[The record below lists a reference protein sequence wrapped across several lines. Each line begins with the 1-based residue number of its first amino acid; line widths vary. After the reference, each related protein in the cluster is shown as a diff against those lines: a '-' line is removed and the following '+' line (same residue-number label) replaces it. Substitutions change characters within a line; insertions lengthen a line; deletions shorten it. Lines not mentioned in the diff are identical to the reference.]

1 MSKTWKN
8 MFIEF
13 ANPHLCGYLY
23 NMYSIVLSNVCS
35 PDGFMSLFTGQGD
48 VQRQQTTNTAATGV
62 SGYLTF
68 SSGTTSSASSGE
80 LRIGTGPHKA
90 SRKAS
95 QCFKILFF
103 IF

>member
-1 MSKTWKN
+1 
-8 MFIEF
+8 
-13 ANPHLCGYLY
+13 
-23 NMYSIVLSNVCS
+23 
-35 PDGFMSLFTGQGD
+35 MSLFTGQGD

-95 QCFKILFF
+95 QCFHKIFFF
-103 IF
+103 ILNYL